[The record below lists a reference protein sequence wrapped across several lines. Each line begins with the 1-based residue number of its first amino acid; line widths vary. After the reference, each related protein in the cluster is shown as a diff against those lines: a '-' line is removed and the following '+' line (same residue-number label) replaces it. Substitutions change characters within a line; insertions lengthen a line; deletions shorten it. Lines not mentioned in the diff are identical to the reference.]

1 MRADSSDTPW
11 TLLQLMAV
19 AFQKQTEEGGVGT
32 LKVDEVY
39 GQRS

>member
-11 TLLQLMAV
+11 TLLQLMTV
-19 AFQKQTEEGGVGT
+19 AFQNQTEEGGVGT